1 MTTETIAGP
10 IFTDWTR
17 AHTEGWASRPL
28 MLTHRLNRD
37 PLFSREGLA
46 ELVSRYPREH
56 YALIYMGAQGQSEK
70 RFWREGDIA
79 GLSGEKVITSIEA
92 GRMWL
97 NLRRVSEVDRR
108 YREVVDQ
115 IFEEVRAH
123 VPGYE
128 TFSRTCGILISSPNA
143 QVYYHSDL
151 PGQSLWQMHGRKR
164 VYVYPDQP
172 PYLHPEQLE
181 HIALNEVEVDM
192 RYEPSFDKGA
202 LVFDLEPGQMLHWQL
217 NAPHRVENHDCL
229 NVSMTTEY
237 WTADIRRRQMLNL
250 ANGILR
256 ERLGLA
262 PRSRATSGPAFWAK
276 AVLQAGM
283 RRAGLL
289 ERNRKSVRPIDFRLD
304 PAEPGRIIDLGAPA

>member
-1 MTTETIAGP
+1 MNAATTADR
-10 IFTDWTR
+10 IFTDWTD
-17 AHTEGWASRPL
+17 AHTAAWAREPL
-28 MLTHRLNRD
+28 MLHHRLHRD

-46 ELVSRYPREH
+46 DLVSRYPREH
-56 YALIYMGAQGQSEK
+56 YALVYMGAQGQSEK

-79 GLSGEKVITSIEA
+79 GLSGEKVIASIEA

-108 YREVVDQ
+108 YREVLDQ

-123 VPGYE
+123 VPGYD
-128 TFSRTCGILISSPNA
+128 TFSRTCGILISSPKA

-164 VYVYPDQP
+164 VYVYPAHP

-192 RYEPSFDKGA
+192 RYEPSFDRGA
-202 LVFDLEPGQMLHWQL
+202 VVFDLEPGQMLHWQL

-237 WTADIRRRQMLNL
+237 WTDEIRRRQMVNL

-256 ERLGLA
+256 ARLGRSPA
-262 PRSRATSGPAFWAK
+262 SRATSGPAFWAK
-276 AVLQAGM
+276 AAMQAGM

-289 ERNRKSVRPIDFRLD
+289 ARGRKSVRPIDFRLD
-304 PAEPGRIIDLGAPA
+304 PAEPGRIVDLVATA